1 MKPSW
6 LLFALLVGIS
16 HMAAADPSSIDK
28 QAIQTRV
35 FEHPERL
42 VFQAVVSVLQNNNY
56 TGLNSDYDAGLVTA
70 QLPATMNTNTAQ
82 SNDVTE
88 GEMVARGVAAGV
100 VGAFIPFG
108 GLLVPQKQQT
118 FETKTATT
126 MRSLSATVSALGE
139 AKTRVRVVFDMTT
152 TTHAFDTGTQKM
164 TQQTKQDDL
173 TSMPH
178 LYQEFF
184 TQLDKEIFV
193 RTSGAN

>member
-1 MKPSW
+1 
-6 LLFALLVGIS
+6 
-16 HMAAADPSSIDK
+16 
-28 QAIQTRV
+28 
-35 FEHPERL
+35 
-42 VFQAVVSVLQNNNY
+42 
-56 TGLNSDYDAGLVTA
+56 VT
-70 QLPATMNTNTAQ
+70 Q
-82 SNDVTE
+82 

-118 FETKTATT
+118 FEHKTATT
-126 MRSLSATVSALGE
+126 MLSLSATVSALGE
-139 AKTRVRVVFDMTT
+139 SRTRVRVVFDMTT

-178 LYQEFF
+178 LYQDFF